1 MVDVS
6 VLAEVELGDFDWADD
21 RFTEKLADAID
32 RASDQDQASWLT
44 DDGKRIA
51 AIVPV
56 DVLEQHLNWLREV
69 MTGEQWRDKPPFVVG
84 YDDAMNGRP
93 QSVRWGDKLDVAR
106 YQTGYGIGT
115 LDRQREAERR
125 S

>member
-1 MVDVS
+1 MDIE
-6 VLAEVELGDFDWADD
+6 VLPELELNELRDTVVYEA
-21 RFTEKLADAID
+21 RVNDAID
-32 RASDQDQASWLT
+32 LASDQDQGTWLT
-44 DDGKRIA
+44 EDGKRIA

-106 YQTGYGIGT
+106 YQAGYGIGT
-115 LDRQREAERR
+115 LDGQRAAERR